1 MKDKEKKIGDR
12 GVRSKFQMYYPKLRD
27 GMLPVGSWRRSLV
40 KSFISP
46 LKTLNRIKYK
56 IVGRLVFGIEND
68 FKEPFVT
75 GKGNVFILRGWCFHT
90 SRKIEHLYAV
100 VNGSPLP
107 IKNYGFVRKDV
118 FHEYSS
124 ILGLDV
130 EGNSLTSGFWVT
142 IPFPAI
148 EVNCRIS
155 LRLRAIYDNRKTS
168 ECELG
173 ELRLTSKS
181 HPLWTEEQAI
191 HSIKPRI
198 KGTLRKAG
206 VDPDVIRLAQ
216 DQHIQTHVLWEYWTS
231 KNSVRFNDPDM
242 AKKLLPKSVDE
253 SQVTES
259 IWDNSQEQHCK
270 NNFKVYW
277 ELLPEV
283 SNYQLKA
290 MTGKENFHYFEYMV
304 EFMKENIGEK
314 NLRGLSIGCQEWDPS
329 PEEILIKQGLFKKI
343 EVLDIA
349 EGLLKKQSKLAI
361 ERGITRAEYKIK
373 DCNNLQLEEN
383 AYDLIFAFGT
393 VHHIEKLDI
402 LFDQINRGLKSNGLF
417 VMREYIGPNRIQF
430 TDKQLSIVNEILSI
444 LPEKYR
450 ITFDGFIKKSHTNYD
465 LEMLLRTDPSESVN
479 SQGIM
484 PAIKK
489 HLDII
494 KLDYTGGTILHPLLN
509 GIASSFEK
517 DEDGAAIIKLLIF
530 IEKTLIEKG
539 VLPSDYVFCMAK
551 KKLNTARHRD
561 NAEFNKNCPNLSLL

>member
-1 MKDKEKKIGDR
+1 MENIEKVYR
-12 GVRSKFQMYYPKLRD
+12 KFQTYSSKLRD
-27 GMLPVGSWRRSLV
+27 GVLPAGSQRRRLAKSVYNTIKTVVTKNILNNYAKV
-40 KSFISP
+40 K
-46 LKTLNRIKYK
+46 K
-56 IVGRLVFGIEND
+56 IF
-68 FKEPFVT
+68 
-75 GKGNVFILRGWCFHT
+75 
-90 SRKIEHLYAV
+90 
-100 VNGSPLP
+100 
-107 IKNYGFVRKDV
+107 
-118 FHEYSS
+118 
-124 ILGLDV
+124 
-130 EGNSLTSGFWVT
+130 
-142 IPFPAI
+142 
-148 EVNCRIS
+148 
-155 LRLRAIYDNRKTS
+155 
-168 ECELG
+168 
-173 ELRLTSKS
+173 SKS
-181 HPLWTEEQAI
+181 DPIVE
-191 HSIKPRI
+191 K
-198 KGTLRKAG
+198 LR
-206 VDPDVIRLAQ
+206 
-216 DQHIQTHVLWEYWTS
+216 S
-231 KNSVRFNDPDM
+231 
-242 AKKLLPKSVDE
+242 
-253 SQVTES
+253 ES

-283 SNYQLKA
+283 SNYQLKSI
-290 MTGKENFHYFEYMV
+290 TGKENYHYFEYMV
-304 EFMKENIGEK
+304 DFMKENIGDK
-314 NLRGLSIGCQEWDPS
+314 NLRGLSIGCQEWDPP
-329 PEEILIKQGLFKKI
+329 PEEILIKRGLFNKM

-349 EGLLKKQSKLAI
+349 EGLLNKQAKLAV

-393 VHHIEKLDI
+393 VHHIEKLDL

-430 TDKQLSIVNEILSI
+430 TEKQLSIVNEILSI

-484 PAIKK
+484 PAIKE

-530 IEKTLIEKG
+530 FEKTLIEKG

-551 KKLNTARHRD
+551 KKVN
-561 NAEFNKNCPNLSLL
+561 